1 MRRSIRPAGAAFP
14 AVLSLAMLTGCGAHS
29 PAASAPTSPAAQSAS
44 PMPSGRLC
52 GMGKTAVGVPV
63 QVQVVRGAVGCT
75 AAMKVEHTYAAEL
88 ASGKAPGNGGG
99 GPVTISGW
107 VCVGFDTPEI
117 LRTGDTSKCTRDGAE
132 IAEVLPSP
140 SASPSS

>member
-14 AVLSLAMLTGCGAHS
+14 AVLALIVLTGCSGHGSAGAA
-29 PAASAPTSPAAQSAS
+29 PASPAAQSAS
-44 PMPSGRLC
+44 PVPSGRPC
-52 GMGKTAVGVPV
+52 GMGKTAAGVPV
-63 QVQVVRGAVGCT
+63 QMQVVHGAVGCP
-75 AAMKVEHTYAAEL
+75 AALKLQRAYAAEV

-99 GPVTISGW
+99 GPITVLGW

-132 IAEVLPSP
+132 IVAVLPSP